1 MKTKTEKDK
10 LNLDNV
16 IKVFHHKLK
25 GKRHHNFKR
34 RRKNTNGLSFL
45 IVENEKSLNYHRTER
60 KNFFDETF
68 RNVCLFNSFNV
79 SLIIYKA

>member
-16 IKVFHHKLK
+16 IKFFHHKLK

-60 KNFFDETF
+60 KNFLMRHFVMF
-68 RNVCLFNSFNV
+68 VCL
-79 SLIIYKA
+79 IYLMSV